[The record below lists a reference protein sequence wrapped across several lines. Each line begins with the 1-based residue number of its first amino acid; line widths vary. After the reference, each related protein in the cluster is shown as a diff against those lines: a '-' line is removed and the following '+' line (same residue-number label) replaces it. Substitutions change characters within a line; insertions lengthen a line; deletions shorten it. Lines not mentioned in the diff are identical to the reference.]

1 MYIHFSMHKVQILL
15 PKIMFNYLLELS
27 SILKRKKH
35 QMENIYMENSTNSYV
50 SVGELGFF
58 CKSYHLLKQDQFDTS
73 KIQLLSRGKFICR
86 MKIYF
91 NLNFFSWLLKQP
103 ITLIPTHVWGR
114 WKFSLTVDKY
124 LLNKEIKLNWSMEQC
139 TNGVFSYF
147 LLNFPSQ
154 SSFSE

>member
-1 MYIHFSMHKVQILL
+1 MYIHFSMHKVQIPL

-91 NLNFFSWLLKQP
+91 NLNFFFLVTQ
-103 ITLIPTHVWGR
+103 ITYNSDSYSCLRQMKI
-114 WKFSLTVDKY
+114 FSD
-124 LLNKEIKLNWSMEQC
+124 SR
-139 TNGVFSYF
+139 
-147 LLNFPSQ
+147 
-154 SSFSE
+154 